1 MSGLHS
7 SNVVLRIDVRGTTC
21 IFENALNYHEQSN
34 SGLAGFLETPVE
46 FYGSDVSSIGILERA
61 MDAKEPVNIAII
73 TKSSAET
80 GEAGG
85 VIEDLGD
92 CFIYKMQYLV
102 PDFGKLAARFYFSD
116 SVNCKWTMS
125 LADIAEM
132 RYQDKK
138 TFDYATSDAM
148 REVAAQIAN
157 LTEKLVTKEMN

>member
-21 IFENALNYHEQSN
+21 IYENALNYHEQSN

-61 MDAKEPVNIAII
+61 MDAKETVNLSII

-85 VIEDLGD
+85 VVEDLGD
-92 CFIYKMQYLV
+92 CFIYKIQYLV
-102 PDFGKLAARFYFSD
+102 PDFGKLVARFYFSD
-116 SVNCKWTMS
+116 NVNCKWTMS

-132 RYQDKK
+132 RHNDKK
-138 TFDYATSDAM
+138 VFDYAVTDALKL
-148 REVAAQIAN
+148 VAEQIAN